1 VELNKKFFI
10 SFFLIL
16 LTFIFDR
23 ISKIYIIKKFV
34 ESNIQDIYI
43 NHYLNLVLIWN
54 KGIAFGLLQNDGN
67 LYHLISLA
75 IFIIIIYVNF
85 IIYSSKKTYEVV
97 CFSLISGGAIG
108 NLFDRIYYNAVP
120 DFIDIHF
127 KNFHWFTFNVS
138 DIFISL
144 GILILIFSEFF
155 NSKSNLKKNE

>member
-1 VELNKKFFI
+1 MQLNKKFFI

-23 ISKIYIIKKFV
+23 ISKIFIIKKFT

-43 NHYLNLVLIWN
+43 NHYLNLVLLWN
-54 KGIAFGLLQNDGN
+54 EGIAFGLLQNDGN
-67 LYHLISLA
+67 LYHLLSLA
-75 IFIIIIYVNF
+75 IFLIIVYVNYL
-85 IIYSSKKTYEVV
+85 IYISKKTYEVV

-138 DIFISL
+138 DIFITV
-144 GILILIFSEFF
+144 GIFFILIFDIFKF
-155 NSKSNLKKNE
+155 KNKKKL

>member
-138 DIFISL
+138 DICISL
-144 GILILIFSEFF
+144 GILILIFSELF
-155 NSKSNLKKNE
+155 NSKSSLEKNE